1 MKYKLTM
8 EFETEKSY
16 KEWDVSLY
24 TNTALALAL
33 IKELGLKANE
43 TLVNNII
50 LWRCSDGTT
59 D

>member
-33 IKELGLKANE
+33 IKELGLKAKE

-50 LWRCSDGTT
+50 LWRAE
-59 D
+59 